1 MEVNK
6 NAELVWE
13 KKIPFPG
20 MHKFCEIIPYADL
33 NTSKLNHVPET
44 GEHVVAGDWQ
54 AFRG

>member
-44 GEHVVAGDWQ
+44 GERVVAGDWQ